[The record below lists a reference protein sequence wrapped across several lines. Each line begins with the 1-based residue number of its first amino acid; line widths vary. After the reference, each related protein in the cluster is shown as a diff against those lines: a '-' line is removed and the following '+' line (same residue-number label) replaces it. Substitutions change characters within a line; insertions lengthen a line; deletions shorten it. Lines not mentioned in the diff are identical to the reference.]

1 MHIQTLKFY
10 KELFIKKENKE
21 EIVLEKPDP
30 ILNEPERNAQS
41 NEQAREPSPST
52 LKRDEPKLGRNE
64 VVKISNGV
72 DTKEIKY
79 KKAKPLIETG
89 EWKII

>member
-1 MHIQTLKFY
+1 MRTK
-10 KELFIKKENKE
+10 KDVKKENKE

-30 ILNEPERNAQS
+30 ILNEPERDVQS
-41 NEQAREPSPST
+41 NEQVREPSSPP
-52 LKRDEPKLGRNE
+52 LKRDEPKLGRNQ